1 MFESL
6 TEKLNTTFDKLRNK
20 GKLTEKDVDDALREI
35 RLALLEADV
44 NFKVARSFISSIK
57 EKVIGNDLLSTISAG
72 QHVIKTAHEQLI
84 SILGEKSSKLL
95 VSDKNPSVIMMV
107 GLNGSGK
114 TTTSSK
120 LAAFLKKTGN
130 LLKQVTL

>member
-44 NFKVARSFISSIK
+44 SILK
-57 EKVIGNDLLSTISAG
+57 LLDLLY
-72 QHVIKTAHEQLI
+72 
-84 SILGEKSSKLL
+84 LL
-95 VSDKNPSVIMMV
+95 
-107 GLNGSGK
+107 
-114 TTTSSK
+114 
-120 LAAFLKKTGN
+120 LKK
-130 LLKQVTL
+130 K